1 VVTAM
6 DVQVNSPEGE
16 TLWKESDSNEG
27 TFAITTE
34 TAGRYETCFIQM
46 PKRGVSSSNFNEKC
60 TVFLSLRIGAEA
72 NDYDQI
78 AIDEKLSPLEVELRK
93 LYDLVTQ
100 INYRMTY
107 MRGREA
113 TMRNTNGLSLFLD
126 LLIS

>member
-1 VVTAM
+1 
-6 DVQVNSPEGE
+6 
-16 TLWKESDSNEG
+16 
-27 TFAITTE
+27 
-34 TAGRYETCFIQM
+34 M
-46 PKRGVSSSNFNEKC
+46 PKRGVSSSNFNEKR
-60 TVFLSLRIGAEA
+60 TVFLSLRIGAGA

-113 TMRNTNGLSLFLD
+113 TMRNTNGLSLFL
-126 LLIS
+126 LIS